1 MRSIFFLIL
10 ASNIIFFAQQY
21 FFSVD
26 LHEDIKNKGEAV
38 DSDYRALHLL
48 SEKPDVVLNK
58 KTTVQNHVV
67 ADDEIEK
74 ATRKTELCSI
84 IGPYDQL
91 LQAEYAVEHLSALG
105 VKAHIAPLEIK
116 EGDLFWVYLNPEVS
130 EREALNRLYELQGKQ
145 IESHVISKGE
155 LMNGISLGR
164 FSLYEDAETH
174 AKHIKSIG
182 YDAQIKIMPRMIQE
196 TWVVLSADS
205 AEKIDGSVWAMLVEK
220 QKGLERR
227 KNYCFGVASQ

>member
-10 ASNIIFFAQQY
+10 ASNIAFFVYQY
-21 FFSVD
+21 FFSAD
-26 LHEDIKNKGEAV
+26 PHKNVESREAI

-58 KTTVQNHVV
+58 KTAARDHV
-67 ADDEIEK
+67 ADDEIK
-74 ATRKTELCSI
+74 KVARNTELCSI

-105 VKAHIAPLEIK
+105 VEAHVASLEIK
-116 EGDLFWVYLNPEVS
+116 EGDLFWVYLKPEVS

-164 FSLYEDAETH
+164 FSLYEDADSH
-174 AKHIKSIG
+174 AKYIKSVG
-182 YDAQIKIMPRMIQE
+182 YDAQIKIIPRMIQE

-205 AEKIDGSVWAMLVEK
+205 AEKIDSSVWEELMEG